1 MSDDIRIVHET
12 ADGTLCVSQ
21 VGKGFTVEQA
31 IEGLRRPGHPL
42 RIPDGVT
49 PLILPA
55 SEIPTDEKF
64 RGARKIENGKVV
76 ICIHKAN
83 ALAAAEA
90 QRILDA
96 EAKRAERIT
105 KAEAI
110 AKAKPAAT
118 LAELKLR

>member
-1 MSDDIRIVHET
+1 MDDVRIVHMT

-31 IEGLRRPGHPL
+31 IEGLRREGHPL
-42 RIPDGVT
+42 RIPDGVK

-55 SEIPTDEKF
+55 SEIPGDEKL

-83 ALAAAEA
+83 ALAAAQA
-90 QRILDA
+90 QRVLDA
-96 EAKRAERIT
+96 EAKRVERIS
-105 KAEAI
+105 KAEA
-110 AKAKPAAT
+110 ALAKPAAT
-118 LAELKLR
+118 LDELKTRL